1 MPLSS
6 ESTTTST
13 GFMSVTPNRVDE
25 IEDKIEALEDSL
37 SAVRKV
43 TPIHDSTWYVKWI
56 SVAFVCMAVLC
67 RSVEEIPKIF
77 DVTLSIVGT
86 AGWLWV
92 GFKWH
97 DRALIILN
105 TILLSMLVSGAFRYY
120 LTHFGWI
127 Q

>member
-1 MPLSS
+1 MR
-6 ESTTTST
+6 
-13 GFMSVTPNRVDE
+13 VTPDRVNE

-37 SAVRKV
+37 SKVRKV
-43 TPIHDSTWYVKWI
+43 TPVHDSTWYVKWI
-56 SVAFVCMAVLC
+56 SVAFVCVAVLC

-77 DVTLSIVGT
+77 DVTFSIVGT

-105 TILLSMLVSGAFRYY
+105 TILLAMLVSGAFRFYITY
-120 LTHFGWI
+120 FGLI
-127 Q
+127 

>member
-1 MPLSS
+1 
-6 ESTTTST
+6 
-13 GFMSVTPNRVDE
+13 MSVTPDRVNE

-37 SAVRKV
+37 SKVRKV

-56 SVAFVCMAVLC
+56 SVAFVCVAVLC

-77 DVTLSIVGT
+77 DVTFSIVGT

-105 TILLSMLVSGAFRYY
+105 TILLAMLVSGAFGYY
-120 LTHFGWI
+120 LGYFGLI
-127 Q
+127 

>member
-1 MPLSS
+1 
-6 ESTTTST
+6 
-13 GFMSVTPNRVDE
+13 MSVTPDRVNE

-37 SAVRKV
+37 SKVRKV
-43 TPIHDSTWYVKWI
+43 TPIHDYTWYVKWI
-56 SVAFVCMAVLC
+56 SVAFVCVAVLC

-77 DVTLSIVGT
+77 DVTFSIVGT

-105 TILLSMLVSGAFRYY
+105 TILLAMLVSGAFRYY
-120 LTHFGWI
+120 LGYFGLI
-127 Q
+127 

>member
-1 MPLSS
+1 
-6 ESTTTST
+6 
-13 GFMSVTPNRVDE
+13 MSVTPNRIDDL
-25 IEDKIEALEDSL
+25 EDKIQTLEDNL

-43 TPIHDSTWYVKWI
+43 TPLHDSTWYVKWI
-56 SVAFVCMAVLC
+56 SVGFVCVAVLF
-67 RSVEEIPKIF
+67 RSVEEIPKIY
-77 DVTLSIVGT
+77 DVVFSIFGT

-120 LTHFGWI
+120 ISHFAVL
-127 Q
+127 

>member
-1 MPLSS
+1 MQLLLG
-6 ESTTTST
+6 STITSIK
-13 GFMSVTPNRVDE
+13 FMSVTPDRVNE

-37 SAVRKV
+37 SKVRKV

-56 SVAFVCMAVLC
+56 SVAFVCVAVLF
-67 RSVEEIPKIF
+67 RSIEEIPKIY
-77 DVTLSIVGT
+77 DVIFSIFGT

-97 DRALIILN
+97 DRALIVLN

-120 LTHFGWI
+120 ITHFFAF
-127 Q
+127 

>member
-1 MPLSS
+1 MR
-6 ESTTTST
+6 
-13 GFMSVTPNRVDE
+13 VTPDRVNE

-37 SAVRKV
+37 SKVRKV
-43 TPIHDSTWYVKWI
+43 TPVHDSTWYVKWI
-56 SVAFVCMAVLC
+56 SVAFVCVAVLC

-77 DVTLSIVGT
+77 DVTFSIVGT

-105 TILLSMLVSGAFRYY
+105 TILLAMLVSGAFRYY
-120 LTHFGWI
+120 LGYFGLI
-127 Q
+127 